1 MYVILLALALF
12 ACLLLVPFGL
22 PGTWLMLGV
31 AAAYGM
37 ATGEPSIGVST
48 LVGLGLLATVAEI
61 AEFTLAG
68 RYTRKYGGSRR
79 ASWGA
84 IIGGTI
90 GAFAGIPIPVLG
102 SLIGAFAGSF
112 VGALVFEMSRG
123 TRADASMRVAT
134 GALVG
139 RAVAVA
145 LKVATG
151 LIMAI
156 WIIAVVLYETSRA

>member
-1 MYVILLALALF
+1 MYVILLAFALF

-22 PGTWLMLGV
+22 PGTWLMIGV
-31 AAAYGM
+31 AAAYGVV
-37 ATGEPSIGVST
+37 TGEPSLGVAT

-61 AEFTLAG
+61 AEFVLAG

-84 IIGGTI
+84 IIGGLI
-90 GAFAGIPIPVLG
+90 GAFAGIPIPVIG

-112 VGALVFEMSRG
+112 VGAFVFELSRG
-123 TRADASMRVAT
+123 TQGGAATRVAT
-134 GALVG
+134 GALIG
-139 RAVAVA
+139 RAVAVG

-156 WIIAVVLYETSRA
+156 WIIAVVLFETSRA